1 MRLLD
6 LAVSAGLDDSAGL
19 DVSAGLAFSIGLTT
33 PERVFE
39 LDAMPDRIVFL
50 RRFAALDTRT
60 PLGI

>member
-1 MRLLD
+1 MFFGRDEFSRLR
-6 LAVSAGLDDSAGL
+6 GL

-39 LDAMPDRIVFL
+39 LAVMPDRIVFL
-50 RRFAALDTRT
+50 RRFAVLDTRT